1 MKAIDQILSGTVAA
15 GDVPCVVAMAAD
27 RNGVIY
33 EGAFGPRLAG
43 EAEPVRLDTPFRLHS
58 MTKAITAVAAL
69 QLVERGLIGLD
80 EPLGPRFAEYA
91 ARPILEGFGEDGTPR
106 LRPSTRPM
114 TLRQLLTHTAGF
126 SYDMWNADTLR
137 WQKATRT
144 PGSSSGMLASLGQ
157 PLAFEPGTRWQYSI
171 AIDHVG
177 RLVETLSG
185 LDLESYCRRHVL
197 DPLGMAET
205 SFFQSEA
212 QKARRAGMHKRTA
225 AGGIEPITLDRPE
238 VSEYQN
244 GGGGLFGTVPDYLA
258 FTRCMLAGG
267 APLVRPETFAEMR
280 RPQLGTV
287 RLEALKAAMPA
298 FVHDVDFWPGA
309 AKDWGLSFL
318 INLEP
323 TEEGRA
329 AGSLAWAGLSNLYY
343 WIDLERGVTGVFAT
357 QMLPFFD
364 ARAHGAFRAFERALY
379 AELA

>member
-1 MKAIDQILSGTVAA
+1 MQAIDRILSAAVTA
-15 GDVPCVVAMAAD
+15 GDVPCVAAMAAD

-33 EGAFGPRLAG
+33 NGAFGPRVLGGAD
-43 EAEPVRLDTPFRLHS
+43 PLQLDTPFRLHS
-58 MTKAITAVAAL
+58 MTKAITAVAAM

-91 ARPILEGFGEDGTPR
+91 ARPVLEGFAEDGTPR

-114 TLRQLLTHTAGF
+114 TLRHLLTHTAGF

-144 PGSSSGMLASLGQ
+144 PGSGSGRLASLDQ

-177 RLVETLSG
+177 RIVEKLSG
-185 LDLESYCRRHVL
+185 LDLESYFRRHIL

-205 SFFQSEA
+205 TFVQSEA
-212 QKARRAGMHKRTA
+212 QKVRRVGMHKRTA
-225 AGGIEPITLDRPE
+225 DGGIETIVLDRPE
-238 VSEYQN
+238 VTEYQN
-244 GGGGLFGTVPDYLA
+244 GGGGLFGTVPEYLA
-258 FTRCMLAGG
+258 FTRCLMAGG
-267 APLVRPETFAEMR
+267 APLVKPETFAEMR

-287 RLEALKAAMPA
+287 RLEVLRAAMPA
-298 FVHDVDFWPGA
+298 FVHDVEFWPGK
-309 AKDWGLSFL
+309 AKDWSLSFL
-318 INLEP
+318 VNREP

-343 WIDLERGVTGVFAT
+343 WIDLERGLTGVLAT

-364 ARAHGAFRAFERALY
+364 ARAYGTFRAFERAIY
-379 AELA
+379 DAAG